1 MTEGNLHVYP
11 GGSLMPPFAMPI
23 DSIKWVGIR
32 SAQQS
37 TFEWSSCMNLQEI
50 LILLQQIE
58 ANKEVATVT
67 PKKKVIIL
75 FGKISKGNVGIAIT
89 KKNYIEMSLSNVS
102 LVINIYV
109 LILVS
114 NYIIL
119 HAVLNNVV

>member
-1 MTEGNLHVYP
+1 
-11 GGSLMPPFAMPI
+11 
-23 DSIKWVGIR
+23 
-32 SAQQS
+32 
-37 TFEWSSCMNLQEI
+37 MNLQEI

-89 KKNYIEMSLSNVS
+89 KKNYVEMSLSNVS